1 MEDTFHN
8 NKISV
13 SVFDFKILCPYNC
26 AMNIDELN
34 QLKEF
39 IFDNTELAVDLEK
52 SLTCVPALAPENGGD
67 GESKS
72 APSLNSGLR
81 QTE

>member
-1 MEDTFHN
+1 
-8 NKISV
+8 
-13 SVFDFKILCPYNC
+13 
-26 AMNIDELN
+26 MNIDELN

-67 GESKS
+67 GESKKCDV
-72 APSLNSGLR
+72 LE
-81 QTE
+81 Q